1 LTRNFVLC
9 FFAQVSFT
17 SVFHTLI
24 PTLPIYLSQVGA
36 DEVEIGILIGAL
48 GVSSLILRPFVGR
61 ALLTIPEK
69 KFMGTGA
76 VLFAL
81 TSAAFLWISPF
92 WPFLIVRIIQGI
104 GFAFFYTATITLVAS
119 ISPESH
125 RGQSLS
131 YFFMAFNVSF
141 ALFPSFGMFIINR
154 FNFTFLFLICIGL
167 SLCCLWVTSK
177 LRVQSIHPVDSST
190 GEGGL
195 FSRKALPPAIMY
207 FFAHII
213 WGTLTAFFPLYS
225 IQQGVSNPGYFFTA
239 YAIVLLLSRALGGR
253 ILDLYSREKV
263 MLPCLAAYVISMTI
277 LAFSKTLPWFIFVA
291 VIWAIGNA
299 FFLPSLVAYVIDLS
313 GQARGPAMGV
323 YTALGDLG
331 TGLGP
336 IIMGVILRFTNYPIM
351 FLCLAFTALINLG
364 YFYFFA
370 KNRAKNSDTKR
381 HDEPDIHNG

>member
-1 LTRNFVLC
+1 
-9 FFAQVSFT
+9 
-17 SVFHTLI
+17 
-24 PTLPIYLSQVGA
+24 
-36 DEVEIGILIGAL
+36 VEIGILIGAL

-61 ALLTIPEK
+61 ALLTIPET
-69 KFMGTGA
+69 KFMTTGA

-104 GFAFFYTATITLVAS
+104 GFALFYTATITLVAS

-141 ALFPSFGMFIINR
+141 ALFPSFGMVIINR
-154 FNFTFLFLICIGL
+154 FSFTLLFMICIAL
-167 SLCCLWVTSK
+167 SLCCLWITSK
-177 LRVQSIHPVDSST
+177 LKIQSIHPVDSSN

-263 MLPCLAAYVISMTI
+263 LLPCLTTYIISMT
-277 LAFSKTLPWFIFVA
+277 S
-291 VIWAIGNA
+291 
-299 FFLPSLVAYVIDLS
+299 LPS
-313 GQARGPAMGV
+313 PKPFP
-323 YTALGDLG
+323 
-331 TGLGP
+331 GL
-336 IIMGVILRFTNYPIM
+336 
-351 FLCLAFTALINLG
+351 FLW
-364 YFYFFA
+364 
-370 KNRAKNSDTKR
+370 
-381 HDEPDIHNG
+381 P

>member
-1 LTRNFVLC
+1 MAIQKILTRNFVLC

-17 SVFHTLI
+17 SVFHILI
-24 PTLPIYLSQVGA
+24 PTLPIYLSQGGA
-36 DEVEIGILIGAL
+36 NEVEIGILIGTL

-69 KFMGTGA
+69 RFMTMGA
-76 VLFAL
+76 VLFLL

-104 GFAFFYTATITLVAS
+104 GFALFYTATITLVAS

-154 FNFTFLFLICIGL
+154 FNFTFLFLICIAL
-167 SLCCLWVTSK
+167 SLCCLGITSK
-177 LRVQSIHPVDSST
+177 LKVQSVPAVDSST
-190 GEGGL
+190 GGGSL
-195 FSRKALPPAIMY
+195 FNRNALPPAIMY
-207 FFAHII
+207 FFAHMI

-225 IQQGVSNPGYFFTA
+225 IQKGVSNPGFFFTA
-239 YAIVLLLSRALGGR
+239 YAIVLLLSRALGGK

-263 MLPCLAAYVISMTI
+263 LLPCLATYILSMTI
-277 LAFSKTLPWFIFVA
+277 LAFSKTLPWFILVA
-291 VIWAIGNA
+291 VIWAMGNA
-299 FFLPSLVAYVIDLS
+299 FLIPSLTAYVIDLS
-313 GQARGPAMGV
+313 GPARGPAMGMF
-323 YTALGDLG
+323 TALGDLG

-351 FLCLAFTALINLG
+351 FLCLAFTSLLNLG
-364 YFYFFA
+364 YFYFFVR
-370 KNRAKNSDTKR
+370 KKSYDQ
-381 HDEPDIHNG
+381 

>member
-1 LTRNFVLC
+1 M
-9 FFAQVSFT
+9 
-17 SVFHTLI
+17 
-24 PTLPIYLSQVGA
+24 
-36 DEVEIGILIGAL
+36 EIGILIGAL
-48 GVSSLILRPFVGR
+48 GVSSLIFRPFVGR
-61 ALLTIPEK
+61 ALLTVPEK
-69 KFMGTGA
+69 KFMITGA
-76 VLFAL
+76 VLFLL

-92 WPFLIVRIIQGI
+92 LPFLIVRIIQGI
-104 GFAFFYTATITLVAS
+104 GFALFYTATITLVAG

-154 FNFTFLFLICIGL
+154 FNFTFLFLICIAL
-167 SLCCLWVTSK
+167 SLCCLWITSK
-177 LRVQSIHPVDSST
+177 LKIQSVHPVGSSV

-225 IQQGVSNPGYFFTA
+225 IQQGVSNPGFFFTA
-239 YAIVLLLSRALGGR
+239 YAIVLLLSRALGGK

-263 MLPCLAAYVISMTI
+263 LLPCLTTYIISMTI
-277 LAFSKTLPWFIFVA
+277 LAFSKTLPWFILVA

-313 GQARGPAMGV
+313 GHARGPAMGMF
-323 YTALGDLG
+323 TALGDLG

-336 IIMGVILRFTNYPIM
+336 IIMGVILRFTSYPIM
-351 FLCLAFTALINLG
+351 FLCLAFTSLLNLG
-364 YFYFFA
+364 YFYFFVRGRSQ
-370 KNRAKNSDTKR
+370 KQ
-381 HDEPDIHNG
+381 